1 LNIPLGSD
9 NQNWRSLP
17 ELLFPLIR
25 GARFWRRGFP
35 GYATP
40 AINESVSTFVLCT
53 MFAKVAR
60 DQMSAAEA
68 ARSAEVELQ
77 HIFDRWK

>member
-1 LNIPLGSD
+1 
-9 NQNWRSLP
+9 
-17 ELLFPLIR
+17 
-25 GARFWRRGFP
+25 
-35 GYATP
+35 
-40 AINESVSTFVLCT
+40 